1 MCKTSLCTPSV
12 CTVRLHCA
20 GQCCKHSLDSVGH
33 SAVANPPAWPWEN
46 DPTWVGLRAQLSGVS
61 EDLELLEF
69 CAGAGTA
76 LNALRKLI
84 GSRAVSVG
92 QWDWEEE
99 LRPLLLSLHPPEEH
113 DKVHTGSEAD
123 LTKLNADDLPLA
135 HIIVAGPP
143 CPPWSS
149 LGKALSFDDDRA
161 EVFTAV
167 IEIIFKQARGGKL
180 LFCP

>member
-1 MCKTSLCTPSV
+1 MCTS
-12 CTVRLHCA
+12 RLHCE
-20 GQCCKHSLDSVGH
+20 GQCCHHSLESAGH
-33 SAVANPPAWPWEN
+33 SADASPAAWPWED
-46 DPTWVGLRAQLSGVS
+46 DPTWVGLREQLSSIS
-61 EDLELLEF
+61 ENLELIEF

-76 LNALRKLI
+76 LIALRKLI

-92 QWDWEEE
+92 QWDWEED

-113 DKVHTGSEAD
+113 CKVHTGSEAD
-123 LTKLNADDLPLA
+123 LTKLNPEDVPLA

-161 EVFTAV
+161 LVVKAV

-180 LFCP
+180 LCLSLRM